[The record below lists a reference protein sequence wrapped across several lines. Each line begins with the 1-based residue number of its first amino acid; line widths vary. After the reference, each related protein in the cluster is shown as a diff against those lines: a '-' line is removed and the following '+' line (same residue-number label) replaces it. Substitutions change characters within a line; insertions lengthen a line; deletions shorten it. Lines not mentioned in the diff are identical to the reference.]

1 MPADAL
7 AFRPVLALQRSQAL
21 RLVVANMNKTPIEWA
36 DYSSNPIRAL
46 NPEINYRGHYCE
58 KVSPG
63 CHRCYA
69 STQNGAGHYPMSSTG
84 VAYPAYPPGTKL
96 PVPEA
101 RGRLEHYLNLN
112 ELRTWLN
119 PNLKGKTI
127 FPCDMT
133 DLFGAWV
140 SDEWLDIIFAH
151 MALSSA
157 TFLVLTKR
165 PERMREYMT
174 TGVLGSRWVTIEGQA
189 QNILHAKGWPEHD
202 VVNYSV
208 KLPLPNVILMV
219 SVENQRWADIRI
231 PQLLA
236 TPAAAYGLSCEPLLG
251 ALDLTRYLWP
261 RLGSNYQGP
270 FVDWVIA
277 GGESAGPAK
286 RALVERCDH
295 TFADQGALYTFSNAD
310 ACEFCHGTG
319 YRPHREALE
328 WARSL
333 RNQCVAAGVPF
344 FFKQWPIPPHK
355 PGGPA
360 LIDGREW
367 REFPVV
373 VKGTT

>member
-112 ELRTWLN
+112 ELRSWLR
-119 PNLKGKTI
+119 PSLKGKTI

-133 DLFGAWV
+133 DLFGPWG
-140 SDEWLDIIFAH
+140 SDEGLDTIFAH
-151 MALSSA
+151 IALSPA

-165 PERMREYMT
+165 PERMREYL
-174 TGVLGSRWVTIEGQA
+174 TGDLVAARIENLAKRLLRERSGHPERPVLVGKM
-189 QNILHAKGWPEHD
+189 LPWP
-202 VVNYSV
+202 
-208 KLPLPNVILMV
+208 LRNVILMV

-251 ALDLTRYLWP
+251 GLKLK
-261 RLGSNYQGP
+261 
-270 FVDWVIA
+270 
-277 GGESAGPAK
+277 PA
-286 RALVERCDH
+286 
-295 TFADQGALYTFSNAD
+295 
-310 ACEFCHGTG
+310 
-319 YRPHREALE
+319 
-328 WARSL
+328 
-333 RNQCVAAGVPF
+333 
-344 FFKQWPIPPHK
+344 
-355 PGGPA
+355 
-360 LIDGREW
+360 
-367 REFPVV
+367 
-373 VKGTT
+373 